1 MATKLPAAMAR
12 MYKNVF
18 VCKDCKSKI
27 RAEARKIAEGKVKC
41 RKCGRKA
48 FRPISKK

>member
-12 MYKNVF
+12 LYKNVF
-18 VCKDCKSKI
+18 VCKDCKTKA
-27 RAEARKIAEGKVKC
+27 RTEARKISEGKVKC
-41 RKCGRKA
+41 RRCGSKA